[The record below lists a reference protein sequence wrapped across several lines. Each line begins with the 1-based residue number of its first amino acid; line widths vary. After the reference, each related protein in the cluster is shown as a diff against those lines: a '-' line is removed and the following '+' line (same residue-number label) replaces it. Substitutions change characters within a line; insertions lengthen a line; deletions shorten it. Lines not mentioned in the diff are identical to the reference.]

1 MASLEELQQQIQQLV
16 TEKADTNNLIK
27 ELMADRL
34 NTQQQ
39 LQMLQGE
46 LEVRN
51 QAVAATA
58 ETMSQAMATA
68 LQEARATTGR
78 PAKRSEVKMP
88 IFRKDGSEDFIQ
100 FLARFKGW
108 ASLTSL
114 TDEDKKMSF
123 FMSFEGEAATIARI
137 FGPETKNFQESY
149 KDYIEIIKDLFSS
162 KADSEAANSQFET
175 RFQGK
180 D

>member
-1 MASLEELQQQIQQLV
+1 MTSLEELQQQLQQLV
-16 TEKADTNNLIK
+16 TEKADTNNLIE

-34 NTQQQ
+34 ATQRQ

-68 LQEARATTGR
+68 LQDARTTGR

-114 TDEDKKMSF
+114 TDEDK
-123 FMSFEGEAATIARI
+123 
-137 FGPETKNFQESY
+137 
-149 KDYIEIIKDLFSS
+149 
-162 KADSEAANSQFET
+162 
-175 RFQGK
+175 
-180 D
+180 

>member
-1 MASLEELQQQIQQLV
+1 MASLEELQQQLQQLV
-16 TEKADTNNLIK
+16 TEKADTNNLIQ

-34 NTQQQ
+34 ATQRQ

-78 PAKRSEVKMP
+78 PTKRSEVKMP

-114 TDEDKKMSF
+114 TDEDKICHSLCHLRAK
-123 FMSFEGEAATIARI
+123 R
-137 FGPETKNFQESY
+137 Q
-149 KDYIEIIKDLFSS
+149 
-162 KADSEAANSQFET
+162 Q
-175 RFQGK
+175 
-180 D
+180 

>member
-1 MASLEELQQQIQQLV
+1 MASLEELQQQLKQLV
-16 TEKADTNNLIK
+16 TEKVDTNNLIK
-27 ELMADRL
+27 ELMEDRV
-34 NTQQQ
+34 NTQRQ

-46 LEVRN
+46 LEIRN

-68 LQEARATTGR
+68 LQDVRATGR
-78 PAKRSEVKMP
+78 PAMRSEVKMP

-114 TDEDKKMSF
+114 TNEDKNV
-123 FMSFEGEAATIARI
+123 ILYVI
-137 FGPETKNFQESY
+137 
-149 KDYIEIIKDLFSS
+149 
-162 KADSEAANSQFET
+162 
-175 RFQGK
+175 
-180 D
+180 